1 MTARS
6 ACIADRQTRTV
17 PAIIGTALFMELL
30 DGTAVMTALPSMA
43 ADLGEPAL
51 RMNLVVSLYMLAL
64 ALCLPLSGWL
74 AERFRPR
81 RVMMAAMGLFTLA
94 STACALADS
103 LLELCLGRLLQGAA
117 GALMTPVG
125 QVIILRW
132 ARREQLLHALSWLA
146 LPALVG
152 PLAGPLLGGVLVT
165 WLSWHWIFLINLPIC
180 LVGCLLILR
189 HVPDFPARPVPPL
202 DGRGLVLSG
211 VALAAGV
218 AGFEA
223 LALGELPWPLASGLG
238 LMGLACAWAY
248 GRHAR
253 RHPYPLVDLRL
264 FRLRGFGISQ
274 AGGAVFRLGTAAQPF
289 LLILLLQQGLGL
301 SPLAAGWLVISG
313 GLGALLMKPFAVPV
327 VRRFGYRRVLTC
339 NALVSGL
346 GIALCAT
353 FDEQTSMSWM
363 VGVLFGAGLV
373 RSLQFTTLG
382 AATYRDV
389 PCERSAAASSLSA
402 MAVQLTLSLSVSL
415 AGLLLSAL
423 AALQGRSDATLGD
436 VTGVML
442 MGAVAC
448 AGSAWLFR
456 RLPA

>member
-6 ACIADRQTRTV
+6 ACVADRQTRTV

-30 DGTAVMTALPSMA
+30 DGTAVMTALPNIA

-94 STACALADS
+94 SMACALADS

-117 GALMTPVG
+117 GAMMTPVG

-152 PLAGPLLGGVLVT
+152 PLAGPLLGGALVT
-165 WLSWHWIFLINLPIC
+165 WLSWQWIFLINLPIC
-180 LVGCLLILR
+180 LVGCVLMLR

-202 DGRGLVLSG
+202 DGRGLLLSG
-211 VALAAGV
+211 GALAAGAV
-218 AGFEA
+218 GFEA
-223 LALGELPWPLASGLG
+223 LALGELPWPLAGGL
-238 LMGLACAWAY
+238 LLLSMACAWAY

-253 RHPYPLVDLRL
+253 RHPHPLVDLDL
-264 FRLRGFGISQ
+264 FRLRGFGLSQ

-301 SPLAAGWLVISG
+301 NPLAAGWLVVSG
-313 GLGALLMKPFAVPV
+313 ALGALLMKPFAVPV
-327 VRRFGYRRVLTC
+327 VRRFGYRQVLTC
-339 NALVSGL
+339 NALISAL
-346 GIALCAT
+346 GIALCVT
-353 FDEQTSMSWM
+353 FDEQTSVAWM
-363 VGVLFGAGLV
+363 AGVLFGAGLV

-389 PCERSAAASSLSA
+389 PSERSAAASSLSA
-402 MAVQLTLSLSVSL
+402 MAVQLTLSVSISL
-415 AGLLLSAL
+415 AGLLLSAF
-423 AALQGRSDATLGD
+423 ATLQDRSETTLGD

-442 MGAVAC
+442 AGAVVC
-448 AGSAWLFR
+448 AGSAWWFR